1 MIERNASSQK
11 QKQKHK
17 IFIVDDHPI
26 VRKGLTQLINQ
37 ENDLV
42 VCGEAESAHG
52 ALEVLKKIKPDLAIV
67 DISLQ
72 GVDGIELIKTMKIR
86 YNGLPVLVVSMHDES
101 IFAERALRA
110 GARGYIMKQEAIER
124 MMEAIRR
131 VLKGDLYIS
140 ERVSE
145 NIVKRFI
152 DGKTEISSSSVEA
165 LSDRELEVFQLIGQ
179 GHGTSQIAQELHLSI
194 KTVESYRANIKE
206 KLKLKNAAELMKH
219 AVHWVESK

>member
-1 MIERNASSQK
+1 MIKKDIAGH
-11 QKQKHK
+11 KQKHK

-42 VCGEAESAHG
+42 VCGEAESANS
-52 ALEVLKKIKPDLAIV
+52 ALEVLKKLKPDLAIV

-86 YNGLPVLVVSMHDES
+86 YSSLPVLVVSMHDES
-101 IFAERALRA
+101 VFAERALRA

-140 ERVSE
+140 GRVSE

-152 DGKTEISSSSVEA
+152 DGKTEIPSSPIEV

-179 GHGTSQIAQELHLSI
+179 GYGTSRIAQELHLSI

-206 KLKLKNAAELMKH
+206 KFKLKNAAELMKH
-219 AVHWVESK
+219 AVHWVESR

>member
-1 MIERNASSQK
+1 MINKDAASQK
-11 QKQKHK
+11 QKCK

-37 ENDLV
+37 ENDLT
-42 VCGEAESAHG
+42 VCGEADSAYS
-52 ALEVLKKIKPDLAIV
+52 ALEALKKIKPDLAII

-72 GVDGIELIKTMKIR
+72 GVDGIELMKTMKTR
-86 YNGLPVLVVSMHDES
+86 YNGLPVLVVSIHDES

-110 GARGYIMKQEAIER
+110 GARGYIMKQEAIEKI
-124 MMEAIRR
+124 MEAIRK

-152 DGKTEISSSSVEA
+152 DGKAEISSSPVEV

-179 GHGTSQIAQELHLSI
+179 GYGTSQIAGELHLSV

-219 AVHWVESK
+219 AVHWVEGK

>member
-1 MIERNASSQK
+1 MKREIGG

-26 VRKGLTQLINQ
+26 VRKGLSQLINQ
-37 ENDLV
+37 ESDLI
-42 VCGEAESAHG
+42 VCGEADSANN
-52 ALEVLKKIKPDLAIV
+52 ALEILKKLKPDLVIV

-72 GVDGIELIKTMKIR
+72 GIDGIELIKIMKVR
-86 YNGLPVLVVSMHDES
+86 FSGLPVLVVSMHDES

-124 MMEAIRR
+124 MMEAIRK

-140 ERVSE
+140 ERVSK

-152 DGKTEISSSSVEA
+152 DGKAEASSSPVEI

-179 GHGTSQIAQELHLSI
+179 GYGTSQIAQELHLSI

-206 KLKLKNAAELMKH
+206 KLKLKNATELIKH
-219 AVHWVESK
+219 AVHWSENK

>member
-1 MIERNASSQK
+1 MKREVAG

-42 VCGEAESAHG
+42 VCGEAESANN
-52 ALEVLKKIKPDLAIV
+52 ALETLKKLKPDLAIV

-72 GVDGIELIKTMKIR
+72 GIDGIELIKIMKVR
-86 YNGLPVLVVSMHDES
+86 FGSLPVLVVSMHDES

-110 GARGYIMKQEAIER
+110 GARGYIMKQEAIDR
-124 MMEAIRR
+124 MMEAIRK
-131 VLKGDLYIS
+131 VLRGDLYIS
-140 ERVSE
+140 ERVSK

-152 DGKTEISSSSVEA
+152 DGKAETSSSPIEV

-206 KLKLKNAAELMKH
+206 KFKLKNATELIKH
-219 AVHWVESK
+219 AVHWVENK